1 MERKDIERLM
11 RQISDWLAS
20 GEENRSLTLSVRKT
34 GRPDDFTVGYDSGSV
49 GLLMLMIASDD
60 RLLELAG
67 MSLAKK
73 YASLPEEKRVS
84 WISGFE
90 RMCESAAD
98 HMDSA
103 REGGCALRMD
113 IRTDGIKN

>member
-1 MERKDIERLM
+1 
-11 RQISDWLAS
+11 
-20 GEENRSLTLSVRKT
+20 
-34 GRPDDFTVGYDSGSV
+34 
-49 GLLMLMIASDD
+49 
-60 RLLELAG
+60 

-84 WISGFE
+84 WMSGFE